1 MIKEEEGRAD
11 ERLDAIQRDRWD
23 RQTDRQSCLAPTLY
37 WHITVVPVSLLGVCL
52 SVLLRLRRFNSIT
65 SLCLPPTPCP
75 SLTHARTCPHA
86 HPHTHARTHTCKHI
100 HTHTNA
106 RTHRHSRTGTHS
118 NTRTCIHTQIHA
130 HTHTLTH
137 TPAPSPRCHP
147 EVPRMAR
154 GREVP
159 SVEQVFPCDVLTSR
173 ACCHLCFKWMLQ
185 MERRHTRTRTHT
197 RYLFSSAS
205 KLKNVIR
212 HQALRFRGRVCV
224 LRAVLFFLIRLV
236 STRCAC
242 VCALLS

>member
-100 HTHTNA
+100 HTHKCAHTETL
-106 RTHRHSRTGTHS
+106 THG
-118 NTRTCIHTQIHA
+118 HTQKHTHMHTHTNTCTHA
-130 HTHTLTH
+130 HTQTH
-137 TPAPSPRCHP
+137 PCPIASLPPRGTPHGPR
-147 EVPRMAR
+147 
-154 GREVP
+154 
-159 SVEQVFPCDVLTSR
+159 S
-173 ACCHLCFKWMLQ
+173 
-185 MERRHTRTRTHT
+185 
-197 RYLFSSAS
+197 
-205 KLKNVIR
+205 
-212 HQALRFRGRVCV
+212 
-224 LRAVLFFLIRLV
+224 
-236 STRCAC
+236 
-242 VCALLS
+242 